1 MAGRHLRHCVNMNKK
16 QKRNHKEGGL
26 LKGENYGFAVLCN
39 EGEMDVTE
47 MLWILYN
54 AVLGYG

>member
-1 MAGRHLRHCVNMNKK
+1 MGHCVNMNKK

>member
-1 MAGRHLRHCVNMNKK
+1 MLFYD
-16 QKRNHKEGGL
+16 GGGYDL
-26 LKGENYGFAVLCN
+26 DIPASQITVLGFAVLCN